1 MGAASAILF
10 PGQGSQTPDMRDLV
24 QRVRPDLL
32 EMAVQAVG
40 EDPFPRADEGTHYA
54 QPAIFCASLAGWE
67 AIGRPV
73 EAFMAGHSLG
83 ELGALVAAGALEERE
98 GLELVA
104 LRGRLMHQSG
114 LEAADGEGGMIAVLG
129 AGASDHASDIAEAH
143 GLTVANDNSPVQVVI
158 SGAKSRL
165 PEALAHAKELG
176 LRAMELDVTGAFH
189 SPMMA
194 GAVPEFERALAGTA
208 FGEPAEGTTVISAVT
223 AAALHRPAPRARRR
237 AHHAGALARSDAD
250 APGAGRRALH
260 RRGTRPRPHRPGQAH
275 AVRGGARQCL
285 SRPCSPR
292 ARRRQRPVGV
302 SRTPRSSRSPPTCR
316 PTVSPAPSWPGSWAS
331 PRSGSSAAPGSAS
344 AAAPGPTSG
353 SAITPPAPAPVPWRP
368 QGWMRRILIS

>member
-1 MGAASAILF
+1 MGAATAILF

-67 AIGRPV
+67 AIGRPL

-114 LEAADGEGGMIAVLG
+114 LEAADGEGGMMAVLG
-129 AGASDHASDIAEAH
+129 AGASDQASDIAEAH

-165 PEALAHAKELG
+165 PEALAHAKDLG

-194 GAVPEFERALAGTA
+194 GAVPEFERALAATA

-223 AAALHRPAPRARRR
+223 AQPFTDPRRE
-237 AHHAGALARSDAD
+237 LAD
-250 APGAGRRALH
+250 ALTMPVRWREVMVTLQELGAERFIDVGPGRVLTGLAKRTLAGVELVNA
-260 RRGTRPRPHRPGQAH
+260 
-275 AVRGGARQCL
+275 
-285 SRPCSPR
+285 
-292 ARRRQRPVGV
+292 
-302 SRTPRSSRSPPTCR
+302 
-316 PTVSPAPSWPGSWAS
+316 
-331 PRSGSSAAPGSAS
+331 
-344 AAAPGPTSG
+344 
-353 SAITPPAPAPVPWRP
+353 
-368 QGWMRRILIS
+368 